1 MLLPI
6 VILFPFFIA
15 LVLVAISLTINRI
28 FKNSRPVRTSL
39 LLGFSFGILGLMLI
53 WSLYFF
59 DKGGEAYEGSMWL
72 LLICGFPVTL
82 LYVSLSLAEILSSP
96 GMDEICLSIL
106 FLANWS
112 IVGYL
117 TGLILSAIFKKT
129 IELIYLIQWRFSLPA
144 NNI

>member
-6 VILFPFFIA
+6 VILFPFVIA

-39 LLGFSFGILGLMLI
+39 LLGFSFGVLGLMFI
-53 WSLYFF
+53 WGLYLF
-59 DKGGEAYEGSMWL
+59 DKGSEAHEGVMWL

-82 LYVSLSLAEILSSP
+82 LYIPLSLAKIISSA
-96 GMDEICLSIL
+96 GIDEICLSIL

-117 TGLILSAIFKKT
+117 TGLILSVIFKK
-129 IELIYLIQWRFSLPA
+129 QS
-144 NNI
+144 N